1 METISKNTLY
11 KVCYIYDNMI
21 DTLDRVLIGQNMVKK
36 VVAAS
41 ILCDTNSRLLFTGN
55 TGMGK
60 TTLANFLAQSF
71 NSERI
76 SVTSDMIP
84 TDIQEQLKSNL
95 NLQLLQIDE
104 FNRASGKVQSTFIEL
119 LAENQLSIG
128 GKKYPFKDFYVIATE
143 NGEDIAGIFNV
154 PQAVYDRFDVSI
166 SFDCLTD
173 EEKRKL
179 FFGGFEPD
187 LSGKLDIESIT
198 LTKDAVDSFKI
209 RREDEDLILQ
219 IFNII
224 DSLTYNEKRLFAGS
238 NIRAHKFAIKLAKF
252 NALIDGRT
260 IIKPRDFAD
269 FINYLYSHRVNQRIT
284 RMDNQVV
291 QERFDDVRT
300 RILKLGKKG

>member
-36 VVAAS
+36 IVVAS
-41 ILCDTNSRLLFTGN
+41 ILCDTNSRILFTGN

-84 TDIQEQLKSNL
+84 MDIQEQLKNNL
-95 NLQLLQIDE
+95 NLQFLQIDE
-104 FNRASGKVQSTFIEL
+104 FNRASGKVQSAFIEL
-119 LAENQLSIG
+119 LAENQLYIG
-128 GKKYPFKDFYVIATE
+128 GKKYPFKDFYVVATE

-154 PQAVYDRFDVSI
+154 PQAVYDRFDVSVA
-166 SFDCLTD
+166 FDTLTD
-173 EEKRKL
+173 EEKREL
-179 FFGGFEPD
+179 FFSGFEPD
-187 LSGKLDIESIT
+187 LDKKLDIIGIT
-198 LTKDAVDSFKI
+198 LTKEAVDSFKM

-224 DSLTYNEKRLFAGS
+224 DTLTYNDKKIFAGS

-260 IIKPRDFAD
+260 TIKPRDFAD
-269 FINYLYSHRVNQRIT
+269 FINYLYSHRVNQRVV
-284 RMDNQVV
+284 RMDNQIV
-291 QERFDDVRT
+291 QERFDDART
-300 RILKLGKKG
+300 RILSLGKKV